1 MCEMEAK
8 KIKFVLVIQIAF
20 SILPFVQCK
29 EVCEIH
35 ATIIRRIENEG
46 FHRYESINIADG
58 VGWSL

>member
-8 KIKFVLVIQIAF
+8 KVEWILVIQIAF
-20 SILPFVQCK
+20 SILSLMQCK

-46 FHRYESINIADG
+46 FHR
-58 VGWSL
+58 

>member
-1 MCEMEAK
+1 MCEMGAK
-8 KIKFVLVIQIAF
+8 KVECILVIQIAF

-46 FHRYESINIADG
+46 FHR
-58 VGWSL
+58 

>member
-8 KIKFVLVIQIAF
+8 KVECILVIQIAF

-35 ATIIRRIENEG
+35 ATIIRRVENEG
-46 FHRYESINIADG
+46 FHR
-58 VGWSL
+58 